1 MLRQNTPMYFGELN
15 MATETVDKEFL
26 DDMTKIIFKFYTEN
40 MDNEEIFDPTDYKTA
55 KKCLKTIFKSIQKV
69 PKEKKTK
76 KLPNKKKPN
85 IFD

>member
-1 MLRQNTPMYFGELN
+1 
-15 MATETVDKEFL
+15 
-26 DDMTKIIFKFYTEN
+26 

-76 KLPNKKKPN
+76 KLPNKKQRRKKGEKN
-85 IFD
+85 